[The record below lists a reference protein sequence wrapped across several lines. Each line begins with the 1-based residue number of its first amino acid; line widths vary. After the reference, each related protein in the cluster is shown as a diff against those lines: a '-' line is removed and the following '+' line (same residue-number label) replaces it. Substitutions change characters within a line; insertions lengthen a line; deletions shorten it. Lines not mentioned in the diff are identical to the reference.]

1 MPLQLSGQDIETPPG
16 DSGTYTWADVVALG
30 STNLTTHAATS
41 GESFYRWIGAITMRG
56 TSRLNITNIALEL
69 LGVGTSAP
77 GAITAVD
84 SALVVFGQK
93 NTIGSGTVY
102 ENGCNITIS
111 RTFSDGAGGQMQ
123 YAPLAYSASNRSS
136 TTARIN
142 IYGSTVNYRAAGS
155 PDRIMVFLSA
165 VEGCKVYCSEST
177 YTTGLGGSKIIHYM
191 QSGGFIVDSNFNNIS
206 TEFAGPTTVSS
217 SKFIRAQRT
226 FLNWAGSRIT
236 LRNVAAIEPRED
248 NYFNGDRN
256 SVFSFVDS
264 AVDISR
270 GSFYDSGGSLQNE
283 SVSSIFLRVVDSV
296 TTGNVQD
303 ALVSYAGRTTASVA
317 TSSGGTVNFEL
328 ITRETTGS
336 GTSSPIATTDHSAYT
351 FSIKS
356 YLHKEVLR
364 AETVNNTV
372 GAPAIPSVLNI
383 TPDAGV
389 TQANTSTVSGY
400 SGVSHTAGAFA
411 LSGPLTLSQ
420 VYDSR
425 KLYWRNNAGVS
436 CPVQEGFAA
445 NFGTANITLPAP
457 ANNPAIT
464 AKYTSAT
471 TSGTLTL
478 SAQGDYSTTPW
489 VAGSTV
495 TVAPGSTRLA
505 GWTLTGST
513 INVSSGSA
521 TVFVSSTAGITAGS
535 NVTILQQSTLTLTG
549 FPNGSRV
556 VVSQSGRT
564 QDLVN
569 GQNPPYVFTGP
580 AGGYGVVIS
589 AAGYKDLVFS
599 VDLSTSQS
607 IPVSLVLATSSQQV
621 DQALSRFIQFMRSD
635 TRYST
640 MLTEALAVSGLRD
653 EAYTVRLGLWSSA
666 EFKSAW
672 NALIAHA
679 SITDPTSGEVAIW
692 TGYLSQ
698 AGYMG
703 ISFTVSGGID

>member
-1 MPLQLSGQDIETPPG
+1 MPLQLSGQNIETPNG

-30 STNLTTHAATS
+30 STNLTAHTATS
-41 GESFYRWIGAITMRG
+41 GEPFYRWVGAITMRG

-69 LGVGTSAP
+69 LGASTSAP
-77 GAITAVD
+77 GSITAVD

-93 NTIGSGTVY
+93 NTVGSATVY

-111 RTFSDGAGGQMQ
+111 RTFSDGAGGQML

-142 IYGSTVNYRAAGS
+142 IYGTTINYRATGS
-155 PDRIMVFLSA
+155 PDRIMVFLST
-165 VEGCKVYCSEST
+165 VEGCKAYCSEPT
-177 YTTGLGGSKIIHYM
+177 YTDGLGGSKIIHYM
-191 QSGGFIVDSNFNNIS
+191 QSGGLIADSNFNNIS

-226 FLNWAGSRIT
+226 FLNWAGVRIT

-264 AVDISR
+264 VVDISR

-283 SVSSIFLRVVDSV
+283 SVSSIFLRVADSV
-296 TTGNVQD
+296 TAGNVQG
-303 ALVSYAGRTTASVA
+303 ALVSYGGRTTASVTTPSDGA
-317 TSSGGTVNFEL
+317 ASFEL
-328 ITRETTGS
+328 ITKETTGS
-336 GTSSPIATTDHSAYT
+336 GISSPIATTDHSAYT

-372 GAPAIPSVLNI
+372 GSSAIPSVLNI
-383 TPDAGV
+383 APDTGV
-389 TQANTSTVSGY
+389 TQANTATVGSY
-400 SGVSHTAGAFA
+400 SGISHATGAFT
-411 LSGPLTLSQ
+411 LSGTLTLSQ
-420 VYDSR
+420 AYDSR
-425 KLYWRNNAGVS
+425 KLYWRNSAGVS
-436 CPVQEGFAA
+436 CPVQEGLTA
-445 NFGTANITLPAP
+445 NFGAANITLSAP

-464 AKYTSAT
+464 AKYTTAT

-478 SAQGDYSTTPW
+478 SAQGDYSATPW
-489 VAGSTV
+489 VIGSAV

-505 GWTLTGST
+505 GWALTGAT

-521 TVFVSSTAGITAGS
+521 TVFVSSTAGITAGA
-535 NVTILQQSTLTLTG
+535 NVTILQQATLTLTG
-549 FPNGSRV
+549 FPNGSRI

-569 GQNPPYVFTGP
+569 GQNPPYTFTGP

-589 AAGYKDLVFS
+589 AAGYKDLAFS
-599 VDLSTSQS
+599 VDLSTSQA
-607 IPVSLVLATSSQQV
+607 IPVSMISESSTQQV
-621 DQALSRFIQFMRSD
+621 DQALSRFIQFMRADS
-635 TRYST
+635 RYT
-640 MLTEALAVSGLRD
+640 AMLTEALAVSGLRD
-653 EAYTVRLGLWSSA
+653 EAFTVRLGLWSSA
-666 EFKSAW
+666 EFKVAW
-672 NALIAHA
+672 NALIASS
-679 SITDPTSGEVAIW
+679 SITDPTSGEVAVW
-692 TGYLSQ
+692 TGYLAQS
-698 AGYMG
+698 GYAG
-703 ISFTVSGGID
+703 ISFTVAGGIN